1 MQTASTR
8 RRFQDAGDAT
18 DLLRAQHREID
29 ELLAALVRASQARD
43 KARILAEVGDLVAVH
58 LALEERVFYPGLSGD
73 GRDDES
79 RSVVALAV
87 EDHLDAKRRLA
98 ALLELGVEDSS
109 FDAAAEGL
117 RERLRAHAFAEE
129 RRLFPR
135 IRERVSYLRLRR
147 LAYEMRVLEF
157 QLRTEATPRHLVI
170 ADAPSANA

>member
-29 ELLAALVRASQARD
+29 ELLAALVRAPHVGE
-43 KARILAEVGDLVAVH
+43 KARVLAEVGDLVAVH
-58 LALEERVFYPGLSGD
+58 LALEERVFYPGLQGD

-79 RSVVALAV
+79 RSVAMLAV
-87 EDHLDAKRRLA
+87 QDHVDAKRRLA
-98 ALLELGVEDSS
+98 ELLELGVEDAS
-109 FDAAAEGL
+109 FDAAAEVLRDGL
-117 RERLRAHAFAEE
+117 RSHAAAEE

-135 IRERVSYLRLRR
+135 IRQRVPYLRLRR

-157 QLRTEATPRHLVI
+157 QLRTEAAPRHLVI
-170 ADAPSANA
+170 ADASPANA